1 MVTLPL
7 AFAFQGLAYSDQG
20 GQDQC
25 RSGCCNCLA
34 LNVVGSALIFMFA
47 YPPQDGRRQGVF
59 IRLSRYAVLLVFCG
73 FLLQFV
79 AILYETP

>member
-1 MVTLPL
+1 MSSRMLQLT
-7 AFAFQGLAYSDQG
+7 G
-20 GQDQC
+20 
-25 RSGCCNCLA
+25 LA

-47 YPPQDGRRQGVF
+47 YPPQDGRRQV
-59 IRLSRYAVLLVFCG
+59 IRLSRFAVLLVFCG

>member
-1 MVTLPL
+1 VSSRMLQLT
-7 AFAFQGLAYSDQG
+7 G
-20 GQDQC
+20 
-25 RSGCCNCLA
+25 LA

-47 YPPQDGRRQGVF
+47 YPPQHGRRQDVF
-59 IRLSRYAVLLVFCG
+59 IRLSRFAVLLVFCG